1 MVHNETD
8 KQVKIIEE
16 NYFNNIDFD
25 FGNDF
30 NDFGRASYDF
40 CYFGHDFNDFEQDSY
55 DFLDFG

>member
-40 CYFGHDFNDFEQDSY
+40 CYFGHDFNDFE
-55 DFLDFG
+55 

>member
-25 FGNDF
+25 FGDEVIEK
-30 NDFGRASYDF
+30 GRKLFSKPVKFIAAVSYT
-40 CYFGHDFNDFEQDSY
+40 HLTLPTKS
-55 DFLDFG
+55 